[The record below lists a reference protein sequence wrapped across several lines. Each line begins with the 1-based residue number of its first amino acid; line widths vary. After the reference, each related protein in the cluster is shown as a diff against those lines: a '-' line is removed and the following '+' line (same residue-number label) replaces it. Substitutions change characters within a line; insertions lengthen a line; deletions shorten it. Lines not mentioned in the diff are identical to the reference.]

1 LVKLV
6 RFGRVEQALPD
17 YHHLLVA
24 LLMAIDVEER
34 EAELVQHFW
43 GLGDIVDELE
53 EEVGRGVAE
62 YLNCAPLSTEAV
74 RVVLEREVLRG
85 IVHPQVDLDTGLR
98 GGHARVVHIARPAR
112 CRECDRLVRA
122 QTSCRAVAVF
132 IGVSDFAYAGV
143 ATEAAQV
150 GVGHSGLS
158 KVERRDARGGLSQA
172 PSAGRS

>member
-1 LVKLV
+1 M
-6 RFGRVEQALPD
+6 R
-17 YHHLLVA
+17 
-24 LLMAIDVEER
+24 ER
-34 EAELVQHFW
+34 GAH
-43 GLGDIVDELE
+43 IVDELE

-143 ATEAAQV
+143 ATEAA
-150 GVGHSGLS
+150 
-158 KVERRDARGGLSQA
+158 
-172 PSAGRS
+172 